1 MSRKSKLTLVW
12 ILALA
17 ISGVFLVAEKNY
29 KLFSRDIVV
38 KKEITAGST
47 FSLLANSAGLATA
60 TVNQILESSK
70 SVYDLAMISAGKEL
84 EFIYDEATG
93 QLKKLI
99 YEINS
104 EEKLVVKNT
113 ATSTV
118 YDYWEAIREQIKYT
132 TEIATAKG
140 IIESSLY
147 QTMVDQQLDQR
158 LAIALAEVF
167 AWQIDFAG
175 EIQTGDSFKVIYEK
189 RFRDGEYAMP
199 GKILA
204 AEFINDG
211 RTVKGFY
218 FPGGESKEGYYEE
231 NGNSVQKVF
240 LKSPLQYRYISSGFS
255 YARKNPVTGIV
266 TAHRGLDLV
275 ANAGTPAVTIGDGT
289 VVQAGWNGAYGI
301 SVKVRHNDTYS
312 SVYGH
317 FQSLA
322 KGIRVGAKVKQGQ
335 IVGYVGSTG
344 QSTGPHLHYEI
355 HKFGTLVNPLK
366 VEVPAGEA
374 LKEGDRAR
382 FGEIVS
388 QYNRELNSL

>member
-1 MSRKSKLTLVW
+1 MLGKNKFTLVW
-12 ILALA
+12 IAALAL
-17 ISGVFLVAEKNY
+17 SGVFLVAEKNY

-47 FSLLANSAGLATA
+47 FGWLANSAGIAT
-60 TVNQILESSK
+60 TTINQILESSQK
-70 SVYDLAMISAGKEL
+70 VYNLATIVAGKEL
-84 EFIYDEATG
+84 AFIYDEENG
-93 QLKKLI
+93 KLKELI
-99 YEINS
+99 YEIDS
-104 EEKLVVKNT
+104 EERLVVKNF
-113 ATSTV
+113 ATSTA
-118 YDYWEAIREQIKYT
+118 YDYWEAIKEQIEYT
-132 TEIATAKG
+132 TEVASAKG
-140 IIESSLY
+140 EIESSLY
-147 QTMVDQQLDQR
+147 ETMISQGIDPR
-158 LAIALAEVF
+158 LIIALAETF
-167 AWQIDFAG
+167 AWQIDFVG
-175 EIQTGDSFKVIYEK
+175 EIQKGDRFKVIYEK

-211 RTVKGFY
+211 RVVKGFY

-289 VVQAGWNGAYGI
+289 VVQAGWNGGYGI
-301 SVKVRHNDTYS
+301 SATVRHNDTYT

-317 FQSLA
+317 FQNLA
-322 KGIRVGAKVKQGQ
+322 KGIRAGAKVKQGQ
-335 IVGYVGSTG
+335 IIGYVGSTG
-344 QSTGPHLHYEI
+344 QSTGPHLHYEM
-355 HKFGTLVNPLK
+355 HKFGSFVNPLK

-382 FGEIVS
+382 FGEIIFK
-388 QYNRELNSL
+388 YNKELNSL